1 MSCKELI
8 ESLRKAAD
16 QRIKQ
21 IWSDAEAE
29 AGAVKAD
36 VGRRLDQLREELARK
51 QDVMTRDRMVR
62 AVSEANRRARL
73 ARLGAEKDILDRL
86 YSAAEASLA
95 GLRDRSYPERF
106 AGLIRELPPLAW
118 DTVRVNP
125 ADLALA
131 KKHFPGVAIAADVAI
146 SGGMDVSTKNGA
158 VRVINTFEKRL
169 ERAWSEMQPLLIR
182 EVYGEVTDETA
193 AAAGGPGI
201 SGRISSGEDKRQT
214 VTADR

>member
-8 ESLRKAAD
+8 ESLKRAAD
-16 QRIKQ
+16 HRIEQ
-21 IWSDAEAE
+21 IWSDAQTE
-29 AGAVKAD
+29 AGAAKAEAA
-36 VGRRLDQLREELARK
+36 RRVDQLREELARK
-51 QDVMTRDRMVR
+51 HDVMTRDRLVR
-62 AVSEANRRARL
+62 AVSEANSRARL

-86 YSAAEASLA
+86 YTVAEASLP
-95 GLRDRSYPERF
+95 GLRDRSYPDRF
-106 AGLIRELPPLAW
+106 ARMVRELPPLVW
-118 DTVRVNP
+118 ETVRVNP

-131 KKHFPGVAIAADVAI
+131 KKYFPGVEVAADAGI

-158 VRVINTFEKRL
+158 VRVVNTFEKRL

-182 EVYGEVTDETA
+182 EIYDEVTDETA

-201 SGRISSGEDKRQT
+201 SGRISSGEVKRQT